1 MGIGSTGYN
10 ILNILHILTAVVAF
24 GPLFMYQSLQRAGA
38 TAQIAKLH
46 LYMVIPSMV
55 LLWVFGMGMVGMS
68 DEAIQMSDV
77 WISGGLGVWLVAL
90 VVSVALVRPAL
101 TETGDSAKSKLAAGT
116 GVCHLMLV
124 IALYFMVFKP

>member
-46 LYMVIPSMV
+46 LYLSLIH
-55 LLWVFGMGMVGMS
+55 
-68 DEAIQMSDV
+68 I
-77 WISGGLGVWLVAL
+77 
-90 VVSVALVRPAL
+90 
-101 TETGDSAKSKLAAGT
+101 
-116 GVCHLMLV
+116 
-124 IALYFMVFKP
+124 